1 MRAVLAEGEPTV
13 RNALR
18 ILTTQGL
25 GMQVVGEADT
35 SVALQ
40 RQVQSL
46 RPDLVIVAWSLLVAH
61 AKAELEAL
69 RSSSRGVR
77 IVVLGPRPE
86 TCTDALT
93 AGADAYISM
102 VDAPDVVAR
111 VLQTCSAHDGSGDT
125 TTLRRP
131 VSAGDEKTTEPGGL
145 S

>member
-1 MRAVLAEGEPTV
+1 VLAEDVPTV

-25 GMQVVGEADT
+25 GMRVVGEADT
-35 SVALQ
+35 SPELQ
-40 RQVQSL
+40 RQVQAL
-46 RPDLVIVAWSLLVAH
+46 RPDLVIVAWTLMGTQPEV
-61 AKAELEAL
+61 ELEAL
-69 RSSSRGVR
+69 RSSSNGVR

-86 TCTDALT
+86 TRAEALR

-111 VLQTCSAHDGSGDT
+111 VLQTCPDHDQSDDT
-125 TTLRRP
+125 TTQRRP
-131 VSAGDEKTTEPGGL
+131 VSAGDEKTNEPRGL